1 MELKC
6 TACLRLLPPENFH
19 KNKTAARGYQYK
31 CKSCVQEYDKTDKR
45 LAYQRGKVS
54 EWRESNPEKR
64 AEQKKRHYLK
74 NKEKVDQRAKD
85 WYNNNK
91 DRSKENAMKRKYGI
105 NTAVYN
111 QMRESQQYR
120 CAICG
125 TGEDN
130 LTKRLVVDHCH
141 GTGKVRKL
149 LCTNCNVGMG
159 MFKENP
165 RILYL
170 AIEYLKEFNG

>member
-6 TACLRLLPPENFH
+6 NCCLRLLPPENFS
-19 KNKTAARGYQYK
+19 KSKTSTRGYQYK
-31 CKSCVQEYDKTDKR
+31 CKLCVSDYDKT
-45 LAYQRGKVS
+45 
-54 EWRESNPEKR
+54 NPEKK

-74 NKEKVDQRAKD
+74 NKEKIDQRARD

-91 DRSKENAMKRKYGI
+91 DRSKGNAIQRKYGI
-105 NTAVYN
+105 TTEIFN

-125 TGEDN
+125 TGEDS
-130 LTKRLVVDHCH
+130 LKKKLVIDHCH
-141 GTGKVRKL
+141 NTGKVRKL
-149 LCTNCNVGMG
+149 LCTNCNVAIG

-165 RILYL
+165 RIMFS
-170 AIEYLKEFNG
+170 AMEYLKEFNG

>member
-6 TACLRLLPPENFH
+6 NGCLRLLPPENFS
-19 KNKTAARGYQYK
+19 KSKTSTRGYQYK
-31 CKSCVQEYDKTDKR
+31 CKLCVSDYDKTKPR
-45 LAYQRGKVS
+45 LDYQKEKVS
-54 EWRESNPEKR
+54 LWRKTNPEKK

-74 NKEKVDQRAKD
+74 NKEKIDQKAKD

-91 DRSKENAMKRKYGI
+91 DRSKGNAIQRKYGI
-105 NTAVYN
+105 TTEIFN

-125 TGEDN
+125 TGEDS
-130 LTKRLVVDHCH
+130 LKKKLVIDHCH
-141 GTGKVRKL
+141 NTGKVRKL
-149 LCTNCNVGMG
+149 LCTNCNVAIG

-165 RILYL
+165 RIMFL
-170 AIEYLKEFNG
+170 AMEYLKEFNG